1 MAQAPTAGKVLWIR
15 IKPLLPYVI
24 TVALFG
30 AGAWALYHLLAP
42 VDLRDVMAEVRRTPL
57 HVIALALLTTGL
69 SYATLIGYD
78 WSALRYID
86 KELPFPVT
94 AMGGFL
100 GYAFGNTIG
109 AGPITGGA
117 VRYRIY
123 SALGLSAYDIA
134 MIAAFGSIAFGF
146 GTTIIGFGA
155 LAYHPHALGHLVALA
170 PETIRWGSLAIVAL
184 ALSILFTLAL
194 RRAEITLRGVTLRS
208 PSPGIMAAQFV
219 FTATDLLLAAVTL
232 YLLLPPSDLSF
243 ATFLAVFAAAIM
255 AGVVS
260 HVPGGVGVFET
271 VIIAA
276 LPASVP
282 VEQAATGL
290 LLFRMIYYLV
300 PFGVALV
307 ILALTELRMATGR
320 LSLPALQ
327 VLTPLLRSVSAIVP
341 LAMATMIF
349 ATGGVLMASSLL
361 PPTSDI
367 AEEYEE
373 LLPLAFIEGGAL
385 LSSLIGASMLVIA
398 HGLLRRVEGAWWLSV
413 MGLGAGI
420 ATTLANGFDIDGAA
434 LLGIALLILLPTR
447 AEFFRTT
454 RLTRNV
460 LSLRWMLL
468 ILGLGLAALGVL
480 FFAHKATP
488 YAHEMWWQF
497 ASDQSAPRALRAALV
512 GFLALTLVLLISAL
526 RPGTQRH
533 ALPGPAEL
541 ERARAILMA
550 QGDASAN
557 IALTG
562 DKCLMFSD
570 SGRSFLMYRIQGR
583 SWIALH
589 EPFGD
594 PREFAALAW
603 AFHDAAYEANGRP
616 IFYSVSAAQVPLWI
630 DMGLALIKMGEEAVV
645 PLRSFSLEGP
655 ERKRLRTTHNRA
667 LRDGLRFEVL
677 DPPFAPALMAELQLI
692 SDAWLAAKTGG
703 EKGFSVGTFDP
714 EVLSRAPIAVVRQ
727 DGRVVAFASLWVT
740 DLKHSATIDLMR
752 HVDDAPSGMME
763 FLFTEL
769 LLHFAAEGYEEFSL
783 GNAPLAGLDARR
795 GVPLSTRLGAF
806 VYRHGRQFYNF
817 EGLRAFKSKFDPDW
831 RPVYVAVSP
840 RANIILVASD
850 IVSLVSGGLRS
861 TITAPTKRD

>member
-1 MAQAPTAGKVLWIR
+1 MAETPAADTTLWAR
-15 IKPLLPYVI
+15 VKPLLPYVI
-24 TVALFG
+24 TVALFA

-42 VDLRDVMAEVRRTPL
+42 VNLRDVMKQVRTTPYS
-57 HVIALALLTTGL
+57 VIALALLTTSL

-78 WSALRYID
+78 WSALRYIK
-86 KELPFPVT
+86 KELPFPVI

-170 PETIRWGSLAIVAL
+170 PETIRWGSLAIVAV
-184 ALSILFTLAL
+184 ALLILFTLAL
-194 RRAEITLRGVTLRS
+194 RRSEITLRGVTLRS

-219 FTATDLLLAAVTL
+219 FTATDLLLAAITL

-243 ATFLAVFAAAIM
+243 PTFLAVFAAAIM

-290 LLFRMIYYLV
+290 LLFRMVYYLV

-320 LSLPALQ
+320 LALPALQ
-327 VLTPLLRSVSAIVP
+327 VLTPLFRSVSAIVP
-341 LAMATMIF
+341 LAMSAMIF

-361 PPTSDI
+361 PPTSDL
-367 AEEYEE
+367 AEDYEE

-385 LSSLIGASMLVIA
+385 LSSLIGASMLVVA
-398 HGLLRRVEGAWWLSV
+398 HGLLRRVEGAWWLAV
-413 MGLGAGI
+413 VGLSAGI
-420 ATTLANGFDIDGAA
+420 VTTLANGIDIDGAA
-434 LLGIALLILLPTR
+434 LLAIALLILLPTR

-454 RLTRNV
+454 RLTKNV

-468 ILGLGLAALGVL
+468 IVGLLLAAMGVL

-512 GFLALTLVLLISAL
+512 GALALTLALLISAL
-526 RPGTQRH
+526 RPGAQRH
-533 ALPGPAEL
+533 ALATPEEL
-541 ERARAILMA
+541 ERARTILMA

-570 SGRSFLMYRIQGR
+570 SGRSFLMYRIRGR

-589 EPFGD
+589 EPFGE
-594 PREFAALAW
+594 PSEFKALAW
-603 AFHDAAYEANGRP
+603 AFHDLAYEANGRP

-630 DMGLALIKMGEEAVV
+630 DMGLALIKMGAEAVV
-645 PLRSFSLEGP
+645 PLTNFSLEGP
-655 ERKRLRTTHNRA
+655 ERKRLRTSHNRA
-667 LRDGLRFEVL
+667 LRDGLTFEVL
-677 DPPFAPALMAELQLI
+677 HPPFAPGLMEDLRVI

-714 EVLSRAPIAVVRQ
+714 AVLARAPIAVVRQ
-727 DGRVVAFASLWVT
+727 SDRIVAFASLWVT

-752 HVDDAPSGMME
+752 HVDDAPSGLME

-769 LLHFAAEGYEEFSL
+769 LLHFAAEGYAEFSL

-817 EGLRAFKSKFDPDW
+817 EGLRAFKDKFDPDW
-831 RPVYVAVSP
+831 RPVYVALSP
-840 RANIILVASD
+840 RANIIVVASD

-861 TITAPTKRD
+861 TITAPAKRD

>member
-1 MAQAPTAGKVLWIR
+1 MAETPAADTTLWAR
-15 IKPLLPYVI
+15 VKPLLPYVI
-24 TVALFG
+24 TVALFA

-42 VDLRDVMAEVRRTPL
+42 VDLRDVMKQVRATPYS
-57 HVIALALLTTGL
+57 VIALALLTTGL

-78 WSALRYID
+78 WSALRYIR
-86 KELPFPVT
+86 KELPFPVI

-146 GTTIIGFGA
+146 GTTILGFGA
-155 LAYHPHALGHLVALA
+155 LAYHPHALGHLVSLA
-170 PETIRWGSLAIVAL
+170 PETIRWGSLTIVAV

-194 RRAEITLRGVTLRS
+194 RRSEITLRGVTLRS

-219 FTATDLLLAAVTL
+219 FTAADLVLAAITL
-232 YLLLPPSDLSF
+232 YLLLPPSDLGF

-276 LPASVP
+276 LPTSVP

-320 LSLPALQ
+320 LALPALQ
-327 VLTPLLRSVSAIVP
+327 VLTPLFRSVSAIVP

-361 PPTSDI
+361 PPTSDL
-367 AEEYEE
+367 AEDYEE

-385 LSSLIGASMLVIA
+385 LSSLIGASMLVVA
-398 HGLLRRVEGAWWLSV
+398 HGLLRRVEGAWWLAV
-413 MGLGAGI
+413 VGLSAGI
-420 ATTLANGFDIDGAA
+420 VTTLANGIDIDGAA
-434 LLGIALLILLPTR
+434 LLAIALLILLPTR

-454 RLTRNV
+454 RLTKNV

-468 ILGLGLAALGVL
+468 IVGLLLAAMGVL

-512 GFLALTLVLLISAL
+512 GALALTLALLISAL
-526 RPGTQRH
+526 RPGAQRH
-533 ALPGPAEL
+533 ALATPEEL
-541 ERARAILMA
+541 ERARTILMA

-570 SGRSFLMYRIQGR
+570 SGRSFLMYRIRGR

-594 PREFAALAW
+594 PSEFKALAW
-603 AFHDAAYEANGRP
+603 AFHDLAYEANGRP

-630 DMGLALIKMGEEAVV
+630 DMGLALIKMGAEAVV
-645 PLRSFSLEGP
+645 PLTNFSLEGP
-655 ERKRLRTTHNRA
+655 ERKRLRTSHNRA
-667 LRDGLRFEVL
+667 LRDGLTFEVL
-677 DPPFAPALMAELQLI
+677 HPPFAPGLMEDLRVI

-714 EVLSRAPIAVVRQ
+714 AVLERAPIAVVRQ
-727 DGRVVAFASLWVT
+727 GDRIVAFASLWVT

-752 HVDDAPSGMME
+752 HVDDAPAGLME

-769 LLHFAAEGYEEFSL
+769 LLHFAAEGYAEFSL

-817 EGLRAFKSKFDPDW
+817 EGLRAFKDKFDPEW
-831 RPVYVAVSP
+831 RPVYVALSP
-840 RANIILVASD
+840 RANIIVVASD

-861 TITAPTKRD
+861 TITAPAKRD

>member
-1 MAQAPTAGKVLWIR
+1 MAETPAADTTLWAR
-15 IKPLLPYVI
+15 VKPLLPYVI
-24 TVALFG
+24 TVALFA

-42 VDLRDVMAEVRRTPL
+42 VDLRDVMKQVRTTPYS
-57 HVIALALLTTGL
+57 VIALALLTTSL

-78 WSALRYID
+78 WSALRYIK
-86 KELPFPVT
+86 KELPFPVI

-155 LAYHPHALGHLVALA
+155 LAYHPYALGHLVALA
-170 PETIRWGSLAIVAL
+170 PETIRWGSLAIVAV

-194 RRAEITLRGVTLRS
+194 RRSEITLRGVTLRS

-219 FTATDLLLAAVTL
+219 FTATDLLLAAITL

-243 ATFLAVFAAAIM
+243 PTFLAVFAAAIM

-290 LLFRMIYYLV
+290 LLFRMVYYLV

-320 LSLPALQ
+320 LALPALQ
-327 VLTPLLRSVSAIVP
+327 VLTPLFRSVSAIVP
-341 LAMATMIF
+341 LAMSAMIF

-361 PPTSDI
+361 PPTSDL

-385 LSSLIGASMLVIA
+385 LSSLIGASMLVVA
-398 HGLLRRVEGAWWLSV
+398 HGLLRRVEGAWWLAV
-413 MGLGAGI
+413 VGLSAGI
-420 ATTLANGFDIDGAA
+420 VTTLANGIDIDGAA
-434 LLGIALLILLPTR
+434 LLAIALLILLPTR

-454 RLTRNV
+454 RLTKNV

-468 ILGLGLAALGVL
+468 IVGLLLAAMGVL

-512 GFLALTLVLLISAL
+512 GALALTLALLISAL
-526 RPGTQRH
+526 RPGAQRH
-533 ALPGPAEL
+533 ALATPEEL
-541 ERARAILMA
+541 ERARTILMA

-570 SGRSFLMYRIQGR
+570 SGRSFLMYRIRGR

-589 EPFGD
+589 EPFGE
-594 PREFAALAW
+594 PSEFKALAW
-603 AFHDAAYEANGRP
+603 AFHDLAYEANGRP

-630 DMGLALIKMGEEAVV
+630 DMGLALIKMGAEAVV
-645 PLRSFSLEGP
+645 PLANFSLEGP
-655 ERKRLRTTHNRA
+655 ERKRLRASHNRA
-667 LRDGLRFEVL
+667 LRDGLTFEVL
-677 DPPFAPALMAELQLI
+677 HPPFAPGLMEDLRMI

-714 EVLSRAPIAVVRQ
+714 AVLDRAPIAVVRQ
-727 DGRVVAFASLWVT
+727 KDRIVAFASLWVT

-752 HVDDAPSGMME
+752 HVDDAPSGLME

-769 LLHFAAEGYEEFSL
+769 LLHFAAEGYAEFSL

-817 EGLRAFKSKFDPDW
+817 EGLRAFKDKFDPEW
-831 RPVYVAVSP
+831 RPVYVALSP
-840 RANIILVASD
+840 RANIIVVASD
-850 IVSLVSGGLRS
+850 IVSLVSGGLRG
-861 TITAPTKRD
+861 TITAPAKRD

>member
-24 TVALFG
+24 TVALFA

-78 WSALRYID
+78 WSALRYIG

-155 LAYHPHALGHLVALA
+155 LSYHPHALGHLVALA
-170 PETIRWGSLAIVAL
+170 PETIRWGSLAIVAV

-320 LSLPALQ
+320 LALPALQ
-327 VLTPLLRSVSAIVP
+327 VLAPLFRSVSAIVP

-367 AEEYEE
+367 AEDYEE

-385 LSSLIGASMLVIA
+385 LSSLIGASMLVVA
-398 HGLLRRVEGAWWLSV
+398 HGLLRRVEGAWWLAV
-413 MGLGAGI
+413 MGLVAGI

-570 SGRSFLMYRIQGR
+570 SGRSFLMYRIRGR

-677 DPPFAPALMAELQLI
+677 DPPFAPALMAELQSI

-727 DGRVVAFASLWVT
+727 DGRLVAFASLWIT
-740 DLKHSATIDLMR
+740 DLKQSATIDLMR

-769 LLHFAAEGYEEFSL
+769 LLHFAAEGYTEFSL

-850 IVSLVSGGLRS
+850 IVSLVSGGLRN
-861 TITAPTKRD
+861 TIATPARRD

>member
-1 MAQAPTAGKVLWIR
+1 MAETPAADSTLWAR
-15 IKPLLPYVI
+15 VKPLLPYVI
-24 TVALFG
+24 TVALFA

-42 VDLRDVMAEVRRTPL
+42 VDLRDVMKQVRTTPYS
-57 HVIALALLTTGL
+57 VIALALLTTSL

-78 WSALRYID
+78 WSALRYIK
-86 KELPFPVT
+86 KELPFPVI

-155 LAYHPHALGHLVALA
+155 LAYHPYALGHLVALA
-170 PETIRWGSLAIVAL
+170 PQTIRWGSLAIVAV

-194 RRAEITLRGVTLRS
+194 RRSEITLRGVTLRS

-219 FTATDLLLAAVTL
+219 FTATDLLLAAITL

-243 ATFLAVFAAAIM
+243 PTFLAVFAAAIM

-290 LLFRMIYYLV
+290 LLFRMVYYLV

-320 LSLPALQ
+320 LALPALQ
-327 VLTPLLRSVSAIVP
+327 VLTPLFRSVSAIVP
-341 LAMATMIF
+341 LAMSAMIF

-361 PPTSDI
+361 PPTSDL

-385 LSSLIGASMLVIA
+385 LSSLIGASMLVVA
-398 HGLLRRVEGAWWLSV
+398 HGLLRRVEGAWWLAV
-413 MGLGAGI
+413 VGLSAGI
-420 ATTLANGFDIDGAA
+420 VTTLANGIDIDGAA
-434 LLGIALLILLPTR
+434 LLAIALLILLPTR

-454 RLTRNV
+454 RLTKNV

-468 ILGLGLAALGVL
+468 IVGLLLAAMGVL

-512 GFLALTLVLLISAL
+512 GALALTLALLISAL
-526 RPGTQRH
+526 RPGAQRH
-533 ALPGPAEL
+533 ALATPEEL
-541 ERARAILMA
+541 ERARTILMA

-570 SGRSFLMYRIQGR
+570 SGRSFLMYRIRGR

-589 EPFGD
+589 EPFGE
-594 PREFAALAW
+594 PSEFKALAW
-603 AFHDAAYEANGRP
+603 AFHDLAYEANGRP

-630 DMGLALIKMGEEAVV
+630 DMGLALIKMGAEAVV
-645 PLRSFSLEGP
+645 PLANFSLEGP
-655 ERKRLRTTHNRA
+655 ERKRLRTSHNRA
-667 LRDGLRFEVL
+667 LRDGLTFEVL
-677 DPPFAPALMAELQLI
+677 QPPFAPGLMEDLRGI

-714 EVLSRAPIAVVRQ
+714 AVLERAPIAVVRQ
-727 DGRVVAFASLWVT
+727 NDRIVAFASLWVT

-752 HVDDAPSGMME
+752 HVDDAPSGLME

-769 LLHFAAEGYEEFSL
+769 LLHFAAEGYAEFSL

-817 EGLRAFKSKFDPDW
+817 EGLRAFKDKFDPDW
-831 RPVYVAVSP
+831 RPVYVALSP
-840 RANIILVASD
+840 RANIIVVASD

-861 TITAPTKRD
+861 TITAPAKRD